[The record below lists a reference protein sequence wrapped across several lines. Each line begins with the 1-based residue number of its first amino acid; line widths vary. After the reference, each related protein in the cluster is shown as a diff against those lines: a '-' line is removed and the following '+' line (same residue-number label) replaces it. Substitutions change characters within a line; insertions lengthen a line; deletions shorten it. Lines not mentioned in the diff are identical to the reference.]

1 MWRKSFLFQNFRILT
16 PGVCVHLP
24 GLLHAAPYPLEEEV
38 ARSLVLT
45 AVLVAAGGLAA
56 GWAGLLAAGL
66 GAAGEVFQLLGI
78 SLLL

>member
-1 MWRKSFLFQNFRILT
+1 MDLPSKLYCDLT
-16 PGVCVHLP
+16 
-24 GLLHAAPYPLEEEV
+24 GLLHAAPYPLVEEV

-56 GWAGLLAAGL
+56 GL
-66 GAAGEVFQLLGI
+66 GAAEEVFQLLGI

>member
-1 MWRKSFLFQNFRILT
+1 MWGKSFLFQNFRILT
-16 PGVCVHLP
+16 PGVCVHLT

-56 GWAGLLAAGL
+56 G
-66 GAAGEVFQLLGI
+66 
-78 SLLL
+78 